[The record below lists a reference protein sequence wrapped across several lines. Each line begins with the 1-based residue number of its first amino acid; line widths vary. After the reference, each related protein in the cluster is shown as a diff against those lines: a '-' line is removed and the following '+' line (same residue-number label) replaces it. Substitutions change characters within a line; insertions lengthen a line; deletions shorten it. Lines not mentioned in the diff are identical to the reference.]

1 MDRQT
6 CQMPTPPVGPG
17 DVRRSLPGAD
27 DPLRIA
33 YLAYRGKPHCG
44 GQGVYTR
51 HLTRALADLGHHVE
65 VLAGPPYPE
74 LDERVPLV
82 ELPSLQLYNDH
93 FPMRKPRIWELKT
106 RWDVAEIGRAH
117 V

>member
-1 MDRQT
+1 
-6 CQMPTPPVGPG
+6 MPSPNLDAAYPRRPVPA
-17 DVRRSLPGAD
+17 AD

-51 HLTRALADLGHHVE
+51 HLTKALVDLGHHVE
-65 VLAGPPYPE
+65 VLAGPPYPD

-82 ELPSLQLYNDH
+82 
-93 FPMRKPRIWELKT
+93 
-106 RWDVAEIGRAH
+106 
-117 V
+117 